1 MVVQVLKVRVE
12 SVDAAKK
19 RLSLSLV
26 ARKTGAG
33 VEAEAAAPDPLGGLQ
48 PGDLV
53 RGTVAQVQR
62 KQVRQPTVQ
71 VHGPDHARGDEIR
84 W

>member
-1 MVVQVLKVRVE
+1 MRVE
-12 SVDAAKK
+12 SVDASKQ

-26 ARKTGAG
+26 AGKAGAG
-33 VEAEAAAPDPLGGLQ
+33 LEAEAATPDPLGALQ

-62 KQVRQPTVQ
+62 KQVRPPPLPSAPLTFYTQRSIASSCSNT
-71 VHGPDHARGDEIR
+71 
-84 W
+84 

>member
-1 MVVQVLKVRVE
+1 MRVE
-12 SVDAAKK
+12 SVDASKK

-26 ARKTGAG
+26 ARKTAAG
-33 VEAEAAAPDPLGGLQ
+33 LESEAATPDPLGALQ

-62 KQVRQPTVQ
+62 KQVRFILSPPLHLNLMCVRA
-71 VHGPDHARGDEIR
+71 GCSIE
-84 W
+84 